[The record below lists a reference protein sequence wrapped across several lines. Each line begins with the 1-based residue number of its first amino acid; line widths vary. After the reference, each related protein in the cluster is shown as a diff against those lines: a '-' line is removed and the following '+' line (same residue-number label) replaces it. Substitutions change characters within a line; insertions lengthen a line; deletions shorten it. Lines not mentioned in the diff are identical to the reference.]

1 MNYMGF
7 FLEHGLILEPDLE
20 AATMDQVLLMVKNG
34 LGIGF
39 LPEEFARDALEKK
52 KSSGSI
58 CMRNRRS
65 AP

>member
-1 MNYMGF
+1 MNYMGI

-39 LPEEFARDALEKK
+39 LPRGICPGCVGEK
-52 KSSGSI
+52 
-58 CMRNRRS
+58 RNLPDPS
-65 AP
+65 V